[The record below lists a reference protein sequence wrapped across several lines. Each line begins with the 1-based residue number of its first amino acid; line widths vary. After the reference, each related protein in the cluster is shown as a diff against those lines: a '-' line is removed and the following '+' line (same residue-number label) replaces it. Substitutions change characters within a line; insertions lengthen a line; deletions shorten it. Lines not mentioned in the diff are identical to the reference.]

1 MAATLGG
8 AGGGCA
14 RHGRNR
20 HRSVLLQ
27 TAELGTRLSGAL
39 PGPRPAVTHV
49 TACELP
55 WVADGG
61 GRRKRPRAA
70 SSAFGDG
77 DTALPAQRPL
87 LHRTPGPTA
96 GLRPRARSRRTFR
109 HGARHLPA
117 LIVLVP
123 LPSAPLSLVS
133 RGLQWLSGGTR
144 RRLKRQTRPGF
155 IVGRRM
161 LCVRVV
167 AAGHMTAAS
176 RDPRHRPEVVSPAG
190 PLGYARAGPGQADRP
205 EAPGRTISGLFQ
217 LPEVPCPWLKAPCLS
232 SQPAVQ
238 PGPSLTQSL
247 PPPSHEDSVRTLGPR
262 EPRSVP
268 SHGL

>member
-20 HRSVLLQ
+20 HRSVLPQ

-55 WVADGG
+55 WVGDGG

-77 DTALPAQRPL
+77 DMALPAQRPL

-190 PLGYARAGPGQADRP
+190 PLGYARAGPGQA
-205 EAPGRTISGLFQ
+205 
-217 LPEVPCPWLKAPCLS
+217 
-232 SQPAVQ
+232 
-238 PGPSLTQSL
+238 GPSRGSR
-247 PPPSHEDSVRTLGPR
+247 EDNLGPLPASR
-262 EPRSVP
+262 GAVSLAQGPLPLLTASSAAWSVSDSEPPASLSR
-268 SHGL
+268 GLCEDAGSPRT